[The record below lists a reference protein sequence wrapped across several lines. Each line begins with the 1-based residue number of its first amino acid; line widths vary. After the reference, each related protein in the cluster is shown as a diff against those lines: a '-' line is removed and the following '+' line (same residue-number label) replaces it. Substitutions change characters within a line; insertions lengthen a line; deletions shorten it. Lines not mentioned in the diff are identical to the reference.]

1 MTPNLPL
8 TTRGCWFKPIHALLV
23 QKKCKPSLIAQSL
36 AQRSISL
43 TRFEQV
49 LCLKT
54 AFDGNEFGRNLS
66 LAPLEALSQKRLSS
80 GLTSSNYQSRLN
92 LNLAS
97 ANIVLFKNLGHTL
110 GYGLDTG
117 VTQRFNFFA
126 HPGR

>member
-1 MTPNLPL
+1 
-8 TTRGCWFKPIHALLV
+8 
-23 QKKCKPSLIAQSL
+23 LIAQSL

-54 AFDGNEFGRNLS
+54 AFHGNEFGRNLS

-110 GYGLDTG
+110 GYRLDVG
-117 VTQRFNFFA
+117 VTQRFNFLA
-126 HPGR
+126 HPRR